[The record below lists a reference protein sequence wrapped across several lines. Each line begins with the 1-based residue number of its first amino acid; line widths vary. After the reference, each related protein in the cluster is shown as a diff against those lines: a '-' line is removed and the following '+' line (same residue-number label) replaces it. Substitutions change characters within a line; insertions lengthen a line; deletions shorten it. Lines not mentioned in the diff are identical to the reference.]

1 MGQLS
6 GSLFLSQWPPPVL
19 ERLYR
24 ALAVRQPWFFRS
36 DSQMA
41 WGSGRT
47 RTWSPQRS
55 SFSPPPQSSSS

>member
-6 GSLFLSQWPPPVL
+6 GSFPLSQWPPPL
-19 ERLYR
+19 EERLYR
-24 ALAVRQPWFFRS
+24 PVAPRQARPLLS
-36 DSQMA
+36 VSQIA

-47 RTWSPQRS
+47 NICLSQRS